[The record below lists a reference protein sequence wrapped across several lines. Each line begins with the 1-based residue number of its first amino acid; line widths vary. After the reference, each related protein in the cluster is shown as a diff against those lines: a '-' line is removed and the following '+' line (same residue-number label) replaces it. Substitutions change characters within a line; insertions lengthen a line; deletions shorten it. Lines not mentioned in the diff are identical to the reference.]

1 MPRDDVPD
9 KNLDQA
15 VANPAYNFVLPRRH
29 FARDGWVLDRPEGI
43 NLLNKIRERGAPL
56 RAVLGADPLYG
67 IKTGL
72 NEAYIV
78 DAPTRER
85 LIAEDPAS
93 AALFRPYLRGQ
104 DISRWSCPDTGL
116 FMIVMKS
123 SSDHPWPW
131 AGAPDEK
138 AAERLFQQ
146 TYPAIYRHLKSF
158 EVIQD
163 PRGGRPKGLRHREDQ
178 GRYWWELRPCGYYAA
193 FDAPKTLYVD
203 IAWTPSFL
211 VDRRQRFTNN
221 TCYFLPSAAPDV
233 AASLNAPIGW
243 WFAWR
248 RAQHGKD
255 EALRFFTSFMETYP
269 VAPLGEYARTEVGE
283 LVEQASSLAE
293 RVQVAD
299 QNIAE
304 WLKVAFEFKALKPSL
319 ASASLLAGDQFLAA
333 VRDALPKKRK
343 LSAAEVAE
351 LKREFGATVDPA
363 RRLRAEVFAAERRL
377 SDLVNQAYGLTHEEV
392 ELMWRTAPPR
402 MPFMPQGGV
411 ASATANARRSKKA
424 AEG

>member
-1 MPRDDVPD
+1 
-9 KNLDQA
+9 
-15 VANPAYNFVLPRRH
+15 
-29 FARDGWVLDRPEGI
+29 
-43 NLLNKIRERGAPL
+43 
-56 RAVLGADPLYG
+56 
-67 IKTGL
+67 
-72 NEAYIV
+72 
-78 DAPTRER
+78 
-85 LIAEDPAS
+85 
-93 AALFRPYLRGQ
+93 
-104 DISRWSCPDTGL
+104 
-116 FMIVMKS
+116 
-123 SSDHPWPW
+123 
-131 AGAPDEK
+131 
-138 AAERLFQQ
+138 
-146 TYPAIYRHLKSF
+146 
-158 EVIQD
+158 
-163 PRGGRPKGLRHREDQ
+163 
-178 GRYWWELRPCGYYAA
+178 
-193 FDAPKTLYVD
+193 
-203 IAWTPSFL
+203 
-211 VDRRQRFTNN
+211 
-221 TCYFLPSAAPDV
+221 
-233 AASLNAPIGW
+233 LNAPIGW